1 MENTSLREK
10 LERNIYAGVY
20 EDLLTNDDLCSIIE
34 LILILLNA
42 TDVQSYANER
52 GKSYNGV
59 KKHDPN
65 YKNINGFKFCINNSV

>member
-1 MENTSLREK
+1 MENTSLRERIEK
-10 LERNIYAGVY
+10 NIYAGIQ

-34 LILILLNA
+34 LSLMLLNA
-42 TDVQSYANER
+42 TDVQTYSNER

-65 YKNINGFKFCINNSV
+65 YKNINGLKFCINNSV

>member
-20 EDLLTNDDLCSIIE
+20 EDLLTNNDLCSIIE
-34 LILILLNA
+34 LSLMLLDA
-42 TDVQSYANER
+42 TDVQTYANEQ

-59 KKHDPN
+59 KKFDPN
-65 YKNINGFKFCINNSV
+65 YKNIKGLKFCINNSV

>member
-42 TDVQSYANER
+42 TDVQTYADER

-65 YKNINGFKFCINNSV
+65 YKNIKGLKFCINNSV

>member
-20 EDLLTNDDLCSIIE
+20 EDLLSNDDLCSIIE
-34 LILILLNA
+34 LSLMLLDA
-42 TDVQSYANER
+42 TDVQTYANER

-65 YKNINGFKFCINNSV
+65 YKNINGLKFCVNNSV